1 MLLNGTGGEN
11 DSVRVCCIC
20 FLSRKKK
27 RGKLNFPMCKEEQ
40 AWAKKL
46 LFRCFASKT
55 IKHISLW
62 RANRRQNCFA
72 SMAYLTTW
80 TSFTM
85 FFTQMPWSQHNRF
98 IIYQVVS
105 LLSVSRSDSQWQ
117 FNICVKIGEIFFH
130 NECFCFMVF
139 RIWFLLS
146 LFPSSAKHSWYWA
159 GVSRFRC
166 FRERRM
172 PFCKFRKKAAC
183 SFSSNFGSGSPI

>member
-1 MLLNGTGGEN
+1 MSKEAAFSVFCLENYKAYKTHTGKQTAE
-11 DSVRVCCIC
+11 
-20 FLSRKKK
+20 
-27 RGKLNFPMCKEEQ
+27 
-40 AWAKKL
+40 
-46 LFRCFASKT
+46 LFRQYGVFD
-55 IKHISLW
+55 
-62 RANRRQNCFA
+62 
-72 SMAYLTTW
+72 YL

-85 FFTQMPWSQHNRF
+85 FFTQRAISISTTILISIWSPEMPWSQHNRF

-183 SFSSNFGSGSPI
+183 SFSSNFGSGLPI